1 MKRVYIFIISV
12 FTVISAFAQKPDWEN
27 LSVLEINR
35 EPARADFVPYQTEG
49 QALQGVRE
57 QSPWFLSLNGVW
69 KFHWVPRPEER
80 PMDFYRTDF
89 DDVDW
94 KNIPVPSNWEM
105 QGYGTPIY
113 VSSGYSF
120 KINPPKVTSEPPKNY
135 TAFKERNPVGSYRHY
150 FRLPDGWNRRKVFI
164 HFAGV
169 QSAFYLWINGSKVG
183 YSQGSME
190 PAEFDITQYVKPGE
204 NQLEVEVYKYC
215 DGSYLEDQD
224 MWRMGG
230 IQREVYLFSTDNV
243 RIADFA
249 VRTNL
254 DKAYKNATLQISPK
268 LLSYQGD
275 TLIGWSVQAQLYD
288 ANNQPVFAKV
298 LTQDAEPILN
308 LEHKAVVMNDRNPQ
322 RGHAKFAWLEAEIP
336 NPAKWSAETPN
347 LYTLVLSLVDKNKK
361 TVETASCKVGFRS
374 IEIKNGQLLVN
385 GNPVRL
391 RGTNRHENEP
401 ATGKATSYEYMV
413 KDIQLMKQCNIN
425 AVRTCHYPNN
435 TLWYE
440 LCDQYGLY
448 VMDEADIEEHGLRGT
463 LASDPQW
470 HAAFLDR
477 AVRMAERDKNHPS
490 VICWSMGNEAGYGP
504 NFAAISAWLKEF
516 DPTRFIHYEGAQ
528 GTPTDPATVDV
539 ISRFYPRVQEEYL
552 NPNIA
557 EGSDKERPENAR
569 WERMLSIAQSKEDS
583 RPVLTSEYAHAM
595 GNAIGNLKEYWDEI
609 YSNPRMLGGFIW
621 EWADEGLYK
630 TTADGK
636 RFVAYGG
643 DFGDEPNLKAFC
655 LKGLVSSDRTP
666 WPKFYQVKK
675 IYQPVLIEAGKMKP
689 GETTVLITSRNH
701 FLNLNDFEA
710 TWTLYCNGKTVQSG
724 VLPSTDIPAGEK
736 REISVPV
743 QTIKNPVA
751 GGDYQLRIGYR
762 LKKDELWAK
771 RGFEVA
777 FEQLKMEVATPAL
790 LIEKHEGKLVWS
802 QTDGTISIQGRGF
815 SAAFDCKEATLTSLK
830 YSGREMLV
838 SAPVFQ
844 GFRAPT
850 DNDRGFGNWLAK
862 DWTAAGL
869 DNLQRKADSCDIVEK
884 AANYLKISTIS
895 RSIAKNG
902 YFLHRALWTI
912 YADGVIE
919 VDNTFVPQGELPE
932 MPRLGVV
939 MSLNKDLE
947 QFTWYGHGPYE
958 NYIDRK
964 ESCPVGLYK
973 STVTE
978 QYVAY
983 DHPQETGNKEN
994 VSWLQLT
1001 NKSGRGIEVKAL
1013 EGNMSATAIHYTAN
1027 DLYQASHAYL
1037 LKPRPETVLSLD
1049 AAMLGLGNSSCG
1061 PGVLKKYAIEKKE
1074 YKLKFEI
1081 KPVR

>member
-1 MKRVYIFIISV
+1 
-12 FTVISAFAQKPDWEN
+12 
-27 LSVLEINR
+27 
-35 EPARADFVPYQTEG
+35 
-49 QALQGVRE
+49 
-57 QSPWFLSLNGVW
+57 
-69 KFHWVPRPEER
+69 
-80 PMDFYRTDF
+80 
-89 DDVDW
+89 
-94 KNIPVPSNWEM
+94 
-105 QGYGTPIY
+105 
-113 VSSGYSF
+113 
-120 KINPPKVTSEPPKNY
+120 
-135 TAFKERNPVGSYRHY
+135 
-150 FRLPDGWNRRKVFI
+150 
-164 HFAGV
+164 
-169 QSAFYLWINGSKVG
+169 
-183 YSQGSME
+183 
-190 PAEFDITQYVKPGE
+190 
-204 NQLEVEVYKYC
+204 
-215 DGSYLEDQD
+215 
-224 MWRMGG
+224 
-230 IQREVYLFSTDNV
+230 
-243 RIADFA
+243 
-249 VRTNL
+249 
-254 DKAYKNATLQISPK
+254 
-268 LLSYQGD
+268 
-275 TLIGWSVQAQLYD
+275 
-288 ANNQPVFAKV
+288 
-298 LTQDAEPILN
+298 
-308 LEHKAVVMNDRNPQ
+308 
-322 RGHAKFAWLEAEIP
+322 
-336 NPAKWSAETPN
+336 
-347 LYTLVLSLVDKNKK
+347 
-361 TVETASCKVGFRS
+361 
-374 IEIKNGQLLVN
+374 
-385 GNPVRL
+385 
-391 RGTNRHENEP
+391 
-401 ATGKATSYEYMV
+401 V

-435 TLWYE
+435 TQWYE

-463 LASDPQW
+463 LASEPQW

-477 AVRMAERDKNHPS
+477 AVRMAQRDKNHSS

-528 GTPTDPATVDV
+528 GTPTDPASVDV
-539 ISRFYPRVQEEYL
+539 ISRFYPRVQEDYL